1 MFTNDDGKNRQ
12 IQFFKKDG
20 TRTEGWKNDSGTAI
34 LSVMKIYSE
43 LFPSFEGREVNIPD
57 GHQIVGFA
65 VKKDSKG
72 NIIWVDFKTWKPP
85 RRT

>member
-1 MFTNDDGKNRQ
+1 MFTEDAGKKRE
-12 IQFFKKDG
+12 IRFFKKDG
-20 TRTEGWKNDSGTAI
+20 PRTEGWKHSDGDTVP
-34 LSVMKIYSE
+34 SVMGIYSE